1 VGVIKLSSN
10 MTFFLKRVFPL
21 LYLGFVAVFVAVA
34 VASGAARTAG
44 PIFFAGPALAFVIGL
59 GAMKK
64 LVWNLV
70 DEVYDGGDYLL
81 IKNKGR
87 EHSLSLADVTNVSG
101 SLHTNPPR
109 ITLRIANA
117 SGAGPLGSQV
127 TFSPKR
133 PLTLNPFAK
142 NPIFEDLVARVD
154 RARAGRRR

>member
-1 VGVIKLSSN
+1 VTKLSSD
-10 MTFFLKRVFPL
+10 MTFFTKKVFPVLYVGL
-21 LYLGFVAVFVAVA
+21 LAVFVAVT
-34 VASGAARTAG
+34 VASGAAGRAG
-44 PIFFAGPALAFVIGL
+44 PIFLVGPALALVIGL

-64 LVWNLV
+64 VVWDLV

-87 EHSLSLADVTNVSG
+87 EHQLSFADVMNVSG
-101 SLHTNPPR
+101 SLYTNPPR

-133 PLTLNPFAK
+133 PFSLNPFAK
-142 NPIFEDLVARVD
+142 NPIFEDLAVRVD
-154 RARAGRRR
+154 RARAGRRG

>member
-1 VGVIKLSSN
+1 MTKLSSDL
-10 MTFFLKRVFPL
+10 TFFNKKVFPV
-21 LYLGFVAVFVAVA
+21 LYLGFLAVFVAVT
-34 VASGAARTAG
+34 VGSGAASRVG
-44 PIFFAGPALAFVIGL
+44 PIFLVGPALALVIGL

-64 LVWNLV
+64 LVWDLV

-87 EHSLSLADVTNVSG
+87 EHNLSLADVMNVSG

-109 ITLRIANA
+109 ITLRLANA

-133 PLTLNPFAK
+133 PFSLNPFAK
-142 NPIFEDLVARVD
+142 NPIFEDLVVRVD
-154 RARAGRRR
+154 RARGRRLG